1 MGHTYQVAGIGELL
15 WDVLPTGKQAGG
27 APFNF
32 AFHASQ
38 AGCESYIFSAV
49 GRDGLG
55 EEMISR
61 VKGFGISNKY
71 IQENDYPTGTVSV
84 SLDETGRPTYSIHE
98 NVAWDFIRLDED
110 MQRCSGTL
118 DAVCF
123 GSLARRNPVS
133 ETTIRSF
140 LSGLNPE
147 CLKVFDMNLR
157 QHYFTK
163 EIITESLQLA
173 DILKLNDEE
182 LPVLTSYLGFGKEMV
197 RSQLHRLLH
206 IFGLKYIV
214 YTMGSEGSI
223 IISLDEYSVMKAP
236 DVNVCDTVGAGD
248 AFTAILV
255 TGLLNKKPIKEIHES
270 ATKVAAYVCT
280 RKGATPKIPA
290 DILTIGM

>member
-1 MGHTYQVAGIGELL
+1 MGQTYQVAGIGELL

-32 AFHASQ
+32 AFHARQ
-38 AGCESYIFSAV
+38 AGCESYIISAV

-55 EEMISR
+55 EELIYR
-61 VKGFGISNKY
+61 VKELGVSDKY
-71 IQENDYPTGTVSV
+71 IQKNDFPTGTVSV
-84 SLDETGRPTYSIHE
+84 GTDESGHPAYSIHE
-98 NVAWDFIRLDED
+98 NVAWDNIRWEEE
-110 MQRCSGTL
+110 MKRCSGTF

-123 GSLARRNPVS
+123 GSLARRSSVS

-147 CLKVFDMNLR
+147 CLKVFDINLR

-163 EIITESLQLA
+163 EIIIESLQLA

-182 LPVLTSYLGFGKEMV
+182 WTILASYLGFGKRMV
-197 RSQLHRLLH
+197 KNRLHRLLR
-206 IFGLKYIV
+206 IFNLKYIV

-223 IISLDEYSVMKAP
+223 IISRDGYSVMKAP
-236 DVNVCDTVGAGD
+236 EVNVCDTVGAGD

-255 TGLLNKKPIKEIHES
+255 SGLLKKKPIKEIHEG

-280 RKGATPKIPA
+280 RKGATPRIPEDSLA
-290 DILTIGM
+290 IGM